1 MALNLSTKQAISFMA
16 DTAYVGRRPLQRF
29 FRMLENYRKEIY
41 YILLLG
47 ILAALV
53 NLSLPLGVQAIIN
66 LVMGGRVSNAWIL
79 LVVIVLI
86 GVVLAGFF
94 QILQMSMAETIQQR
108 LYIRAVYELA
118 YRMPRWD
125 FNHLLKEYP
134 PELANRFFDVLTIQK
149 GLPKLLKD
157 FITAFIQIL
166 FGLLLLSFYHP
177 FFIFFGLFLLIYLV
191 LIFVYSGPKGMKSS
205 LMESKYKYKTAFWL
219 EEIGRVLPSFKLNGG
234 SDIINEKLHPI
245 AENYI
250 KYRKEHFK
258 VLLFQFGNIVVFK
271 TIITGGLLI
280 LGGILVINRDISL
293 GQFVASEI
301 IIIIILNSVEKLMLS
316 LEVIY
321 DVLTGTE
328 KLGQVM
334 DIPLEKYDGISFN
347 ELEKEGPKPIKLT
360 MKNISY
366 SFDPRHK
373 SRLTDI
379 SLELAPGERVCF
391 SGPNNSGKS
400 TLLHI
405 AAGLYTNYSG
415 VVLFNDVP
423 IQNIEPF
430 SLRSR
435 IGDNLSDQNIFH
447 GTILENLMMGRDVE
461 LSEILSLGEKFGL
474 TNLVNELPDGFE
486 TEIFPNDRRIP
497 KSFFKKILLI
507 RSLLNKPGLLL
518 LEDILSELETGY
530 CETVSEYLTDKNN
543 SYTLLAIS
551 NLYTFAKRCDKTII
565 IENGKVV
572 ATGHVDELI
581 RDESIRK
588 MFRFTIEGLEP

>member
-1 MALNLSTKQAISFMA
+1 MA
-16 DTAYVGRRPLQRF
+16 DINGQKPLQRF
-29 FRMLENYRKEIY
+29 FRMLGNFRKEIY
-41 YILLLG
+41 YIFLLG
-47 ILAALV
+47 ILAAIV
-53 NLSLPLGVQAIIN
+53 NLCLPLGIQAIIN

-94 QILQMSMAETIQQR
+94 QILQMSLAEAIQQR
-108 LYIRAVYELA
+108 IYIRAAYELG

-125 FNHLLKEYP
+125 YNYLIKDYP

-149 GLPKLLKD
+149 GLPKILKE
-157 FITAFIQIL
+157 FISAFIQIV

-177 FFIFFGLFLLIYLV
+177 FFIFFGLFLMIYLV

-219 EEIGRVLPSFKLNGG
+219 EEVARVLPSFKLAGG

-245 AENYI
+245 VENYI

-258 VLLFQFGNIVVFK
+258 VLLFQFGNIVAFK

-334 DIPLEKYDGISFN
+334 DVPLEKYDGVDFSELENGKPGPIAISFN
-347 ELEKEGPKPIKLT
+347 
-360 MKNISY
+360 NISFN
-366 SFDPRHK
+366 FDK
-373 SRLTDI
+373 TQKNRLSEINLDI
-379 SLELAPGERVCF
+379 KAGERVCL

-400 TLLHI
+400 VLLHI
-405 AAGLYTNYSG
+405 AAGLYTNYTG
-415 VVLFNDVP
+415 TVTFNGMP

-430 SLRSR
+430 SLRKR

-447 GTILENLMMGRDVE
+447 GTILDNLLMGRDVE
-461 LSEILSLGEKFGL
+461 LNQVITLCDRLGL
-474 TNLVNELPDGFE
+474 TPFVKELPDGFE
-486 TEIFPNDRRIP
+486 TEVFPNDRRIP

-507 RSLLNKPGLLL
+507 RSLLNNPGLLI
-518 LEDILSELETGY
+518 LEDVLSELETGY
-530 CETVSEYLTDKNN
+530 CEAIAEYLTDR
-543 SYTLLAIS
+543 SHPYTLLAIS
-551 NLYTFAKRCDKTII
+551 NLYTFAKKCDKTII
-565 IENGKVV
+565 IEKGRVI
-572 ATGHVDELI
+572 ATGHVDDLI
-581 RDESIRK
+581 KDDHIRS

>member
-1 MALNLSTKQAISFMA
+1 MA
-16 DTAYVGRRPLQRF
+16 DSTDHKALQRF
-29 FRMLENYRKEIY
+29 FRMLGNYRKEIY
-41 YILLLG
+41 YIFLLG
-47 ILAALV
+47 ILAAIV
-53 NLSLPLGVQAIIN
+53 NLTLPLGIQAIIN
-66 LVMGGRVSNAWIL
+66 LIMGGRVSNAWIL

-94 QILQMSMAETIQQR
+94 QILQMSLAETIQQR
-108 LYIRAVYELA
+108 IYIRASYELG

-125 FNHLLKEYP
+125 YNYLIKEYP

-149 GLPKLLKD
+149 GLPKILKE
-157 FITAFIQIL
+157 FISAFIQII

-177 FFIFFGLFLLIYLV
+177 FFIFFGLFLMIYLI

-219 EEIGRVLPSFKLNGG
+219 EEIARVLPSFKLAGG
-234 SDIINEKLHPI
+234 SDIINERLHPI
-245 AENYI
+245 VENYI

-258 VLLFQFGNIVVFK
+258 VLLFQFGNIVAFK
-271 TIITGGLLI
+271 TVITGGLLI

-334 DIPLEKYDGISFN
+334 DLPLEKYDGVDFSELENGKPGPIAISFN
-347 ELEKEGPKPIKLT
+347 NVSFNFDKTQKNKLSEINLDIK
-360 MKNISY
+360 
-366 SFDPRHK
+366 
-373 SRLTDI
+373 
-379 SLELAPGERVCF
+379 AGERVCL

-400 TLLHI
+400 VLLHI
-405 AAGLYTNYSG
+405 AAGLYTEYKGTVTING
-415 VVLFNDVP
+415 MP

-430 SLRSR
+430 SLRKR

-447 GTILENLMMGRDVE
+447 GTILENLIMGRDVE
-461 LSEILSLGEKFGL
+461 VSQVISLCDRLGL
-474 TNLVNELPDGFE
+474 TEFVKELPDGFE
-486 TEIFPNDRRIP
+486 TEVFPNDRRIP

-507 RSLLNKPGLLL
+507 RSLLNNPGLLL
-518 LEDILSELETGY
+518 LEDVLSELETGY
-530 CETVSEYLTDKNN
+530 CEAIAEYLTDR
-543 SYTLLAIS
+543 SHPYTLLAIS
-551 NLYTFAKRCDKTII
+551 NLYTFARKCDKTVI
-565 IENGKVV
+565 IEKGRVI
-572 ATGHVDELI
+572 ATGHIDELI
-581 RDESIRK
+581 KDEHIRS

>member
-1 MALNLSTKQAISFMA
+1 MA
-16 DTAYVGRRPLQRF
+16 DTHGNKPLQRF
-29 FRMLENYRKEIY
+29 FKMLGNFRKEIY
-41 YILLLG
+41 YIFLLG
-47 ILAALV
+47 ILAAIV
-53 NLSLPLGVQAIIN
+53 NLSLPLGIQAIIN

-94 QILQMSMAETIQQR
+94 QILQMSLAEAIQQR
-108 LYIRAVYELA
+108 IYIRAAYELG

-125 FNHLLKEYP
+125 YNYLIKEYP

-149 GLPKLLKD
+149 GLPKILKE
-157 FITAFIQIL
+157 FISAFIQIV

-177 FFIFFGLFLLIYLV
+177 FFIFFGLFLMIYLV

-219 EEIGRVLPSFKLNGG
+219 EEVARVLPSFKLAGG
-234 SDIINEKLHPI
+234 SDIINDKLHPI
-245 AENYI
+245 VENYI

-258 VLLFQFGNIVVFK
+258 VLLFQFGNIVAFK

-334 DIPLEKYDGISFN
+334 DVPLEKYDGVDFSELENGKPGPIAISFN
-347 ELEKEGPKPIKLT
+347 
-360 MKNISY
+360 NISFN
-366 SFDPRHK
+366 FDK
-373 SRLTDI
+373 TQKNKLSEI
-379 SLELAPGERVCF
+379 NLEIKAGERVCL

-400 TLLHI
+400 VLLHI
-405 AAGLYTNYSG
+405 AAGLYTNYTG
-415 VVLFNDVP
+415 TVTFNGMP

-430 SLRSR
+430 SLRKR

-447 GTILENLMMGRDVE
+447 GTILENLIMGRDVE
-461 LSEILSLGEKFGL
+461 LNHVISLCDRLGL
-474 TNLVNELPDGFE
+474 TQFMKELPDGFD
-486 TEIFPNDRRIP
+486 TEVFPNDRRIP

-507 RSLLNKPGLLL
+507 RSLLNNPGLLL
-518 LEDILSELETGY
+518 LEDVLSELETGF
-530 CETVSEYLTDKNN
+530 CEAIAEYLTDR
-543 SYTLLAIS
+543 SHPYTLLAIS
-551 NLYTFAKRCDKTII
+551 NLYTFAKKCDKTVI
-565 IENGKVV
+565 IEKGRVI
-572 ATGHVDELI
+572 ATGHIDDLIKDEHI
-581 RDESIRK
+581 RS

>member
-1 MALNLSTKQAISFMA
+1 MSSIENFSMA
-16 DTAYVGRRPLQRF
+16 DINGQKPLQRF
-29 FRMLENYRKEIY
+29 FRMLGNFRKEIY
-41 YILLLG
+41 YIFLLG
-47 ILAALV
+47 ILAAIV
-53 NLSLPLGVQAIIN
+53 NLCLPLGIQAIIN

-94 QILQMSMAETIQQR
+94 QILQMSLAEAIQQR
-108 LYIRAVYELA
+108 IYIRAAYELG

-125 FNHLLKEYP
+125 YNYLIKDYP

-149 GLPKLLKD
+149 GLPKILKE
-157 FITAFIQIL
+157 FISAFIQIV

-177 FFIFFGLFLLIYLV
+177 FFIFFGLFLMIYLV

-219 EEIGRVLPSFKLNGG
+219 EEVARVLPSFKLAGG

-245 AENYI
+245 VENYI

-258 VLLFQFGNIVVFK
+258 VLLFQFGNIVAFK

-334 DIPLEKYDGISFN
+334 DVPLEKYDGVDFSELENGKPGPIAISFN
-347 ELEKEGPKPIKLT
+347 
-360 MKNISY
+360 NISFN
-366 SFDPRHK
+366 FDK
-373 SRLTDI
+373 TQKNRLSEINLDI
-379 SLELAPGERVCF
+379 KAGERVCL

-400 TLLHI
+400 VLLHI
-405 AAGLYTNYSG
+405 AAGLYTNYTG
-415 VVLFNDVP
+415 TVTFNGMP

-430 SLRSR
+430 SLRKR

-447 GTILENLMMGRDVE
+447 GTILDNLLMGRDVE
-461 LSEILSLGEKFGL
+461 LNQVITLCDRLGL
-474 TNLVNELPDGFE
+474 TPFVKELPDGFE
-486 TEIFPNDRRIP
+486 TEVFPNDRRIP

-507 RSLLNKPGLLL
+507 RSLLNNPGLLI
-518 LEDILSELETGY
+518 LEDVLSELETGY
-530 CETVSEYLTDKNN
+530 CEAIAEYLTDR
-543 SYTLLAIS
+543 SHPYTLLAIS
-551 NLYTFAKRCDKTII
+551 NLYTFAKKCDKTII
-565 IENGKVV
+565 IEKGRVI
-572 ATGHVDELI
+572 ATGHVDDLI
-581 RDESIRK
+581 KDDHIRS

>member
-1 MALNLSTKQAISFMA
+1 MAETIKHKAV
-16 DTAYVGRRPLQRF
+16 TRF
-29 FRMLENYRKEIY
+29 FRMLGNYRKEIY
-41 YILLLG
+41 YIFLLG
-47 ILAALV
+47 ILAAIV

-66 LVMGGRVSNAWIL
+66 LIMGGRVSNAWIL
-79 LVVIVLI
+79 LVIIVLV

-94 QILQMSMAETIQQR
+94 QILQMSLAETIQQR
-108 LYIRAVYELA
+108 LYIRATYELG

-125 FNHLLKEYP
+125 YNYLIRDYP

-149 GLPKLLKD
+149 GLPKILKD
-157 FITAFIQIL
+157 FISAFIQII

-177 FFIFFGLFLLIYLV
+177 FFIFFGLFLMIYLV

-219 EEIGRVLPSFKLNGG
+219 EEIARVLPSFKLAGG
-234 SDIINEKLHPI
+234 SDIVNEKLNPI
-245 AENYI
+245 VENYI
-250 KYRKEHFK
+250 KYRKEHFN

-334 DIPLEKYDGISFN
+334 DVPLEKYDGVDFN
-347 ELEKEGPKPIKLT
+347 ELENGKPGPISIA
-360 MKNISY
+360 MKNVTFN
-366 SFDPRHK
+366 FDKSKK
-373 SRLTDI
+373 SRLSDI
-379 SLELAPGERVCF
+379 NLDIKPGERICL

-400 TLLHI
+400 VLLHI
-405 AAGLYTNYSG
+405 AAGLYTDYTGSVTING
-415 VVLFNDVP
+415 MP

-430 SLRSR
+430 SLRRR

-447 GTILENLMMGRDVE
+447 GTILDNLIMGRDVE
-461 LSEILSLGEKFGL
+461 YNQVVALCEKLGLSQF
-474 TNLVNELPDGFE
+474 VNELPEGYE
-486 TEIFPNDRRIP
+486 TEVFPNDRRIP
-497 KSFFKKILLI
+497 KSFFKKILLA
-507 RSLLNKPGLLL
+507 RSLLCNPGLLL

-530 CETVSEYLTDKNN
+530 SEAISEYLTDRKHP
-543 SYTLLAIS
+543 YTLLAIS
-551 NLYTFAKRCDKTII
+551 NLYTFAKKCDRTII
-565 IENGKVV
+565 IEKGKIL
-572 ATGHVDELI
+572 ASGNVDDLI
-581 RDESIRK
+581 KDEYIRS
-588 MFRFTIEGLEP
+588 MFRFNIEGLEP

>member
-1 MALNLSTKQAISFMA
+1 MA
-16 DTAYVGRRPLQRF
+16 DSTDHKALQRF
-29 FRMLENYRKEIY
+29 FRMLGNYRKEIY
-41 YILLLG
+41 YIFLLG
-47 ILAALV
+47 ILAAIV
-53 NLSLPLGVQAIIN
+53 NLTLPLGIQAIIN
-66 LVMGGRVSNAWIL
+66 LIMGGRVSNAWIL

-94 QILQMSMAETIQQR
+94 QILQMSLAETIQQR
-108 LYIRAVYELA
+108 IYIRASYELG

-125 FNHLLKEYP
+125 YNYLIKEYP

-149 GLPKLLKD
+149 GLPKILKE
-157 FITAFIQIL
+157 FISAFIQII

-177 FFIFFGLFLLIYLV
+177 FFIFFGLFLMIYLI

-219 EEIGRVLPSFKLNGG
+219 EEIARVLPSFKLAGG
-234 SDIINEKLHPI
+234 SDIINERLHPI
-245 AENYI
+245 VENYI

-258 VLLFQFGNIVVFK
+258 VLLFQFGNIVAFK
-271 TIITGGLLI
+271 TVITGGLLI

-334 DIPLEKYDGISFN
+334 DVPLEKYDGVDFSELENGKPGPIAISFN
-347 ELEKEGPKPIKLT
+347 NVSFNFDKTQKNKLSEINLDIK
-360 MKNISY
+360 
-366 SFDPRHK
+366 
-373 SRLTDI
+373 
-379 SLELAPGERVCF
+379 AGERVCL

-400 TLLHI
+400 VLLHI
-405 AAGLYTNYSG
+405 AAGLYTEYKG
-415 VVLFNDVP
+415 TVTFNGMP

-430 SLRSR
+430 SLRKR

-447 GTILENLMMGRDVE
+447 GTILENLIMGRDVE
-461 LSEILSLGEKFGL
+461 VSQVISLCDRLGL
-474 TNLVNELPDGFE
+474 TEFVKELPDGFE
-486 TEIFPNDRRIP
+486 TEVFPNDRRIP

-507 RSLLNKPGLLL
+507 RSLLNNPGLLL
-518 LEDILSELETGY
+518 LEDVLSELETGY
-530 CETVSEYLTDKNN
+530 CEAIAEYLTDR
-543 SYTLLAIS
+543 SHPYTLLAIS
-551 NLYTFAKRCDKTII
+551 NLYTFARKCDKTVI
-565 IENGKVV
+565 IEKGRVI
-572 ATGHVDELI
+572 ATGHIDELI
-581 RDESIRK
+581 KDEHIRS

>member
-1 MALNLSTKQAISFMA
+1 MA
-16 DTAYVGRRPLQRF
+16 DTPGNKPLQRF
-29 FRMLENYRKEIY
+29 FKMLGNFRKEIY
-41 YILLLG
+41 YIFLLG
-47 ILAALV
+47 ILAAIV
-53 NLSLPLGVQAIIN
+53 NLSLPLGIQAIIN

-94 QILQMSMAETIQQR
+94 QILQMSLAEAIQQR
-108 LYIRAVYELA
+108 IYIRAAYELG

-125 FNHLLKEYP
+125 YNYLIKEYP

-149 GLPKLLKD
+149 GLPKILKE
-157 FITAFIQIL
+157 FISAFIQIV

-177 FFIFFGLFLLIYLV
+177 FFIFFGLFLMIYLV

-219 EEIGRVLPSFKLNGG
+219 EEVARVLPSFKLAGG
-234 SDIINEKLHPI
+234 SDIINDKLHPI
-245 AENYI
+245 VENYI

-258 VLLFQFGNIVVFK
+258 VLLFQFGNIVAFK

-334 DIPLEKYDGISFN
+334 DVPLEKYDGVDFSELENGKPGPIAISFN
-347 ELEKEGPKPIKLT
+347 
-360 MKNISY
+360 NISFN
-366 SFDPRHK
+366 FDK
-373 SRLTDI
+373 TQKNKLSEI
-379 SLELAPGERVCF
+379 NLEIKAGERVCL

-400 TLLHI
+400 VLLHI
-405 AAGLYTNYSG
+405 AAGLYTNYTG
-415 VVLFNDVP
+415 TVTFNGMP

-430 SLRSR
+430 SLRKR

-447 GTILENLMMGRDVE
+447 GTILENLIMGRDVE
-461 LSEILSLGEKFGL
+461 LNHVISLCDRLGL
-474 TNLVNELPDGFE
+474 TQFVKELPDGFD
-486 TEIFPNDRRIP
+486 TEVFPNDRRIP
-497 KSFFKKILLI
+497 KSFSKKILLI
-507 RSLLNKPGLLL
+507 RSLLNNPGLLL
-518 LEDILSELETGY
+518 LEDVLSELETGF
-530 CETVSEYLTDKNN
+530 CEAIAEYLTDR
-543 SYTLLAIS
+543 SHPYTLLAIS
-551 NLYTFAKRCDKTII
+551 NLYTFAKKCDKTVI
-565 IENGKVV
+565 IEKGRVI
-572 ATGHVDELI
+572 ATGHIDDLIKDEHI
-581 RDESIRK
+581 RS